1 MANAGSQEEKG
12 MDVLSRIIGVFA
24 SPKETFKDLDRRPT
38 WLVPF
43 IIVVIMATVMQ
54 LLLHDIGIQDQM
66 ARMEA
71 SGRLTAEQ
79 LETQQGRMAGPTGY
93 IGLVFAP
100 IVMLVVYSVLA
111 GLLLFSGNTIAG
123 GSSTFK
129 KMFSLVTWSSL
140 VGLASMAASTALV
153 ISKGTSI
160 GATISPAAFLTA
172 PTAEAPPTV
181 LFRLLSKIDPFTIW
195 QLGLWVVGISVMYK
209 FTVKKSLI
217 VVGSLWA
224 VWIVLS
230 VALGGVFSK
239 FGM

>member
-1 MANAGSQEEKG
+1 

-24 SPKETFKDLDRRPT
+24 SPKETFTDVDRRPT

-43 IIVVIMATVMQ
+43 IIVAVAAIIMQV
-54 LLLHDIGIQDQM
+54 LLHDIGIQDQM

-79 LETQQGRMAGPTGY
+79 LETQQARMSGTAGY

-100 IVMLVVYSVLA
+100 IGMLVVYAVLA
-111 GLLLFSGNTIAG
+111 GLLLFSGNTAAG

-129 KMFSLVTWSSL
+129 KMFALVNWSSL
-140 VGLASMAASTALV
+140 IGLVSMAVTAAV
-153 ISKGTSI
+153 ILSKGTTI
-160 GATISPAAFLTA
+160 GATISPAAFLQA
-172 PTAEAPPTV
+172 PTAGTPPTV
-181 LFRLLSKIDPFTIW
+181 LFRLLSKLDPFTIW

-209 FTVKKSLI
+209 FTVKKSMI

-224 VWIVLS
+224 VWIVIS
-230 VALGGVFSK
+230 VALGGVLSK